1 MILIPVSI
9 ILAGIVAVIIAP
21 AYFITQCE
29 NELVGEHTS
38 PDGQY
43 KAVLFVRDC
52 GATTGFSTQ
61 VSLLRSNQHL
71 KNESGN
77 LFIADTDHGK
87 IPSDPKGGLEVRIVW
102 KGSKDFYIFHHENAR
117 VFKAEKKVK
126 GINVEYKSLIE

>member
-1 MILIPVSI
+1 LFKKEAILMILIPVSI
-9 ILAGIVAVIIAP
+9 ILVGIVAVIIAP

-52 GATTGFSTQ
+52 GATTGFNTQ

-71 KNESGN
+71 KNGSGN
-77 LFIADTDHGK
+77 LFIADTDH
-87 IPSDPKGGLEVRIVW
+87 
-102 KGSKDFYIFHHENAR
+102 
-117 VFKAEKKVK
+117 
-126 GINVEYKSLIE
+126 